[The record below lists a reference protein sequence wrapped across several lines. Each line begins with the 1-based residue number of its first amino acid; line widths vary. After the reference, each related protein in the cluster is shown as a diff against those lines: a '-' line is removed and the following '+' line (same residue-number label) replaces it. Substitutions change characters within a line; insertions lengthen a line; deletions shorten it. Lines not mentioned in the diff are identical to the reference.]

1 MNTKVIMKKNDLD
14 FKVITKVIDKTGFD
28 KIKDTCV
35 ENGIRKW
42 NIASINN
49 WSHTIVAYKK
59 NEEYIE
65 PVGFINANRFGL
77 DVEDDFIG
85 DKEGNELFEYKGDSQ
100 VRFNYDSLNSYVCID
115 LVYVN
120 PEYRLCGIGTM
131 LYKSLEETLSEL
143 DCIYESQRSID
154 GRNADLIRHIKKCMT
169 FKYHEYE
176 DMLMNL

>member
-59 NEEYIE
+59 
-65 PVGFINANRFGL
+65 
-77 DVEDDFIG
+77 
-85 DKEGNELFEYKGDSQ
+85 
-100 VRFNYDSLNSYVCID
+100 
-115 LVYVN
+115 
-120 PEYRLCGIGTM
+120 M
-131 LYKSLEETLSEL
+131 KS
-143 DCIYESQRSID
+143 I
-154 GRNADLIRHIKKCMT
+154 
-169 FKYHEYE
+169 
-176 DMLMNL
+176 